1 MGLRLPGL
9 RVRLPPSEPFVRNDQ
24 FADNN
29 ERMEVSLAMLPCFFE
44 NRGITDDQ

>member
-9 RVRLPPSEPFVRNDQ
+9 RVQLPPSEPFVRNDE

-29 ERMEVSLAMLPCFFE
+29 ECMEVSIPE
-44 NRGITDDQ
+44 NCKGKDS